1 MRVLPRFLAA
11 LLLAGVLG
19 GAAKTALAD
28 PPAIE
33 PLRDHVGRL
42 GSDDK
47 YERRFI
53 LNRCTAL
60 YIFASSTVDSTQP
73 LHALYTARAV
83 LFLGAARAAADQNEV
98 LMMLLTRM
106 STAYRRSSDADT
118 AGVDPLA
125 HPFFQSELAFCED
138 YAAGLG

>member
-1 MRVLPRFLAA
+1 MRALPRSLAG

-19 GAAKTALAD
+19 GAAKGALAE

-33 PLRDHVGRL
+33 PLREHVSRYGTN
-42 GSDDK
+42 DK

-53 LNRCTAL
+53 LNRCAAL
-60 YIFASSTVDSTQP
+60 YIFASSTVDRTQP
-73 LHALYTARAV
+73 RYAAYTARAV
-83 LFLGAARAAADQNEV
+83 QFLDAAKAAADENEV

-118 AGVDPLA
+118 GGVDPLA

>member
-1 MRVLPRFLAA
+1 MKTLPRIVAA
-11 LLLAGVLG
+11 LLLAGALG
-19 GAAKTALAD
+19 SVPKGTLAD

-33 PLRDHVGRL
+33 PLREHVGRY
-42 GSDDK
+42 GTNDK

-60 YIFASSTVDSTQP
+60 YIFASSTVDRTQP
-73 LHALYTARAV
+73 RHAAYTARAV
-83 LFLGAARAAADQNEV
+83 LFLDAAKAAADENEV

-118 AGVDPLA
+118 GGVDPLA